1 MVSLVYSVWITTATF
16 KSVPAILEDAAVN
29 LGCSRLRAFFTI
41 TLPLA
46 IPGLIASAIFVFL
59 NSLDEFTGTF
69 FVGSPYVQTLP
80 VLMYTASM
88 GYNMQAASV
97 IAVMLTIPSLAFM
110 AVLEKF
116 LKAEYIHGLGV

>member
-1 MVSLVYSVWITTATF
+1 ML
-16 KSVPAILEDAAVN
+16 
-29 LGCSRLRAFFTI
+29 
-41 TLPLA
+41 
-46 IPGLIASAIFVFL
+46 VFL

-88 GYNMQAASV
+88 GYNMQADSV